1 VKTKAIRFDKTGGPE
16 VLHFEEIDVGE
27 PSAGEARVRHTAIG
41 VNFIDNYHR
50 TGLYPVPLPSGI
62 GLEAAGVVDAVG
74 PGVTQVQ
81 VGQRVAYCS
90 GPIGAYSER
99 QNVPAERLVPLPS
112 GISDEQGAAMML
124 KGMTAE
130 YLLRRTHRVTPGE
143 TILFHAAAGGV
154 GLIACQWAK
163 HLGAVVI
170 GTAGSDDKAALARAH
185 GCDHVIVYS
194 REDVAARVREIT
206 GGRGVPVVYDAVG
219 QATFDASIDSLS
231 PRGLFVSFGNASG
244 PVKPFPL
251 TLLSLK
257 GSLYLTRPTLTT
269 YTATRDD
276 LLASAR
282 ALFDVVASGAVKVE
296 VRQRFPL
303 AEAAAAQRALESRQT
318 VGSIVLVP

>member
-1 VKTKAIRFDKTGGPE
+1 MKTKAIRFDKTGGPE